1 MRPRGGVEKAAR
13 RGAAPSGAGG
23 REGALEE
30 EKEPKREVQLEKPE
44 EGWLGEEARARVAVW
59 S

>member
-1 MRPRGGVEKAAR
+1 MEKAAR
-13 RGAAPSGAGG
+13 RGAAPSGAGR
-23 REGALEE
+23 REGALGE